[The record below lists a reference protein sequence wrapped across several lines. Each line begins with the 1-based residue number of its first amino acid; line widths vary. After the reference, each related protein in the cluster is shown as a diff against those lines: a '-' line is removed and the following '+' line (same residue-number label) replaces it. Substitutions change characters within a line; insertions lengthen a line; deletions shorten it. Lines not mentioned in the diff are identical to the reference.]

1 MSAYDQQ
8 QQILADQLRRYQ
20 AQAQTQAPQGRMAGR
35 VYVAP
40 NPLEYLAAGLR
51 GVGGMR
57 GEQQT
62 QQAMTDL
69 QAKRQKEMAEL
80 LAGFS
85 KDMQGTPYNPGTQGL
100 EEFGRASIPEQAATP
115 SDPMAAFGRLSASQF
130 PEFQKMGMQGQISTA
145 QAQQQRAQLLADEER
160 KRAMALEDAER
171 QRALKAQEQQ
181 RMLGILQQTQG
192 NPQAAIAAGVPPEVV
207 KSFYESPNFGR
218 AKVSFQNTGGALVP
232 TNEYGETPQGV
243 APIPKTAGPANMAT
257 DLLIPDPA
265 NPGKFIVNQQL
276 AGAKAGIAKA
286 GATTVDARSYNTQES
301 AQSQVYGKSLG
312 EMRATINQAGYDA
325 PAKLARLDRMEQLLA
340 GVDGGAAAP
349 AMAEIASFANSLG
362 VKIDPKLGN
371 KQAAEALAR
380 EMAATLRQP
389 GTGPMTDKDF
399 DNFLKQV
406 PSLSKTAEGRTEIIK
421 TLRAAV
427 ARDQMAAKFQR
438 EYAQKNNGTIDD
450 NFFDV
455 LADFYAKNP
464 VVTPAMPATNSR
476 GQPFADPGKERRY
489 QEYLKRQGGK

>member
-1 MSAYDQQ
+1 MIDQ

-100 EEFGRASIPEQAATP
+100 EEFGRASIPEQAAVP
-115 SDPMAAFGRLSASQF
+115 GSMEKGFERLATSQF
-130 PEFQKMGMQGQISTA
+130 PEFQKMGMQGQVSTA

-160 KRAMALEDAER
+160 KRAQLLADAER
-171 QRALKAQEQQ
+171 ARGMKAEEQQ

-218 AKVSFQNTGGALVP
+218 AKVTFQDAGGSRVP
-232 TNEYGETPQGV
+232 VTEYGETPKGV
-243 APIPKTAGPANMAT
+243 APIPKTLGPADPSK
-257 DLLIPDPA
+257 DLLLPDPA
-265 NPGKFIVNQQL
+265 NPNRMIPNAQL
-276 AGAKAGIAKA
+276 IGVKGGLAEKGAARLS
-286 GATTVDARSYNTQES
+286 VDARNYNTQES
-301 AQSQVYGKSLG
+301 EQSKVYGKSLG

-362 VKIDPKLGN
+362 VKIDPNLGN

-438 EYAQKNNGTIDD
+438 EYAQKNKGTIDD
-450 NFFDV
+450 KFFDV
-455 LADFYAKNP
+455 LADFYAQNP